1 MVKNIPKLK
10 WKILNL
16 EKAYY
21 ILSLIKQV
29 KYTFDNEANMQN
41 KKKVAKLLKVK
52 VP

>member
-41 KKKVAKLLKVK
+41 KKKSCETTKS
-52 VP
+52 